1 MPTALITGASAGI
14 GRAFAE
20 TLSSRGHDLVLVARR
35 EDLLHDVATETLV
48 EHGSE
53 VELIVADLAS
63 EQGAALVEQRILD
76 GAPLDIV
83 INNAGFAIRAAVG
96 QCDYQAL
103 EDMFRV
109 NMFAVAR
116 LSNAAMNRMKTIGQG
131 TIINV
136 ASGTIFGQMP
146 GNAGYGASKAFVA
159 SLTRQ
164 MQAEA
169 AGSGI
174 TVQLLVPGVVAT
186 EFHDVAGTDLSR
198 VPPDIIMQADE
209 LVAASLAA
217 VEMGE
222 SICIPSLPDISD
234 WETYVS
240 AERRLMQSVSRRH
253 PADRYALQTQ

>member
-20 TLSSRGHDLVLVARR
+20 ALSSQGYDLVLVARR
-35 EDLLHDVATETLV
+35 EDRLHDVAAETSV
-48 EHGSE
+48 EHGGKA
-53 VELIVADLAS
+53 ELVFADLAS
-63 EQGAALVEQRILD
+63 EQGAALVERRILEGD
-76 GAPLDIV
+76 PLDMV
-83 INNAGFAIRAAVG
+83 INNAGFAVRAPIG

-103 EDMFRV
+103 EDMFKV

-116 LSNAAMNRMKTIGQG
+116 LSNAAMNRMKAIGHG

-159 SLTRQ
+159 SLTRH

-198 VPPDIIMQADE
+198 LPPDIIMQADE

-222 SICIPSLPDISD
+222 TICIPSLPDISD

-240 AERRLMQSVSRRH
+240 AERGLMQDVSRRH
-253 PADRYALQTQ
+253 PADRYALRAT